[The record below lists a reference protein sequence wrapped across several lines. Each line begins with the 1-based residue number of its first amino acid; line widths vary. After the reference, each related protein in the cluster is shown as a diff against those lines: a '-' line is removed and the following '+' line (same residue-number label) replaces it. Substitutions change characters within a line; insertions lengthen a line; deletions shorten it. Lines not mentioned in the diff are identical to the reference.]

1 MENQSLIYNPSFRKL
16 IFSQHHFF
24 HLTLTFDQLFEW
36 PVVVDPVPEHDF
48 FFLIICFY
56 YQFLKNLTLTFDLPV
71 VRGACS
77 CWPCPTAWSRPSVH
91 WCTWPCGRAGWHCP
105 SSPGRWSAWWQRGAA
120 CHRDHWSVCPLSAR
134 QASVASSQ
142 AHCQTVQIHEWFK
155 HKIRGSIM
163 YIWKTHWRVK
173 A

>member
-56 YQFLKNLTLTFDLPV
+56 YQFFKNLTLTFDLPV

-77 CWPCPTAWSRPSVH
+77 C
-91 WCTWPCGRAGWHCP
+91 
-105 SSPGRWSAWWQRGAA
+105 
-120 CHRDHWSVCPLSAR
+120 
-134 QASVASSQ
+134 
-142 AHCQTVQIHEWFK
+142 
-155 HKIRGSIM
+155 
-163 YIWKTHWRVK
+163 
-173 A
+173 